1 VKTLWAVVLA
11 VAVAAGTAGYAAA
24 QEKKPEEKK
33 MEKSGEMK
41 KSDDMKMKS
50 KTASGTVKTASADS
64 LVVAGKNQGKDAEW
78 TFGVDAKTSIKKGD
92 KAITA
97 ADLKAGDPVTVR
109 YADHDGKALAQTVTV
124 KAPPEAA
131 KKMED
136 AKKMDKKMEEK
147 K

>member
-1 VKTLWAVVLA
+1 VTKLLAVVLA
-11 VAVAAGTAGYAAA
+11 AAVAAGTAGYAVA

-64 LVVAGKNQGKDAEW
+64 LVVAGKDKGKETEW
-78 TFGVDAKTSIKKGD
+78 TFGVDAKTSIKKGG
-92 KAITA
+92 KPITP
-97 ADLKAGDPVTVR
+97 ADLKAGDPVSVK
-109 YADHDGKALAQTVTV
+109 YAEDGGKTMAQSVTV
-124 KAPPEAA
+124 KAPAAA
-131 KKMED
+131 KKAD
-136 AKKMDKKMEEK
+136 DKKMEEK

>member
-1 VKTLWAVVLA
+1 VKKLWAMMLV

-24 QEKKPEEKK
+24 QEKKPQEKK
-33 MEKSGEMK
+33 VEKSGEMK

-50 KTASGTVKTASADS
+50 KTASGTVKMASADS
-64 LVVAGKNQGKDAEW
+64 LVVAGKDKGGKDVEW

-109 YADHDGKALAQTVTV
+109 YADHDGKALAQSVTV
-124 KAPPEAA
+124 KAPPAAA
-131 KKMED
+131 KKMDD
-136 AKKMDKKMEEK
+136 AKKMEGKK
-147 K
+147 